1 MIIKKRPDPL
11 RILFPRRCPLC
22 DGLLGMQETCICRSC
37 EDTSVPSF
45 YPFPGGFAPFPYEG
59 KYRESVKRFK
69 YSGRAEYAEYFARA
83 ILEAGEDEIRR
94 HEPDCLVPVPVHRL
108 RYRERGYN
116 QAEELAKE
124 LSKLLGIPCRSRL
137 LIRIRNTV
145 PQNPLLPEERR
156 ENVKN
161 AFSLR
166 EADIRK
172 KSVPKRIL
180 LVDDICTTGAT
191 LEAAASVLYRCG
203 AAEIRAVCATAA
215 HYTRQPGNSA

>member
-1 MIIKKRPDPL
+1 M
-11 RILFPRRCPLC
+11 
-22 DGLLGMQETCICRSC
+22 
-37 EDTSVPSF
+37 
-45 YPFPGGFAPFPYEG
+45 
-59 KYRESVKRFK
+59 KRFK

-180 LVDDICTTGAT
+180 LVDDICTTG
-191 LEAAASVLYRCG
+191 
-203 AAEIRAVCATAA
+203 
-215 HYTRQPGNSA
+215 